1 MNNRIPWG
9 RVLLEGAVIVFSIL
23 LAFAIDAWWAEVGE
37 RKEEQLAL
45 VGLNTDFEG
54 YLLDL
59 ARIREGNE
67 KRVESTR
74 VLVSLAGP
82 RPENVNGEIVQD
94 HLGRVIVYRSIILP
108 AGTLSS
114 LLETDGLALI
124 SDSTLRYELLTWTRI
139 LEVAK
144 ERNAYLTEQSREL
157 DAFLKPRYPMVKIL
171 RQSQVTVQKLSI
183 DYPMS
188 EAPFPVDVTA
198 LLSDQ
203 EFANHIAFAED
214 ASLLVI
220 QSVDRLADQAQLIL
234 SLITQQRQ
242 Q

>member
-1 MNNRIPWG
+1 
-9 RVLLEGAVIVFSIL
+9 LLEGAVIVFSIL

-45 VGLNTDFEG
+45 VRLSTDFEG
-54 YLLDL
+54 YLLEL
-59 ARIREGNE
+59 AHIRERNE

-74 VLVSLAGP
+74 ALMNLAGP
-82 RPENVNGEIVQD
+82 RPENANGEIVQD

-124 SDSTLRYELLTWTRI
+124 SDSTLRYELLAWTQI
-139 LEVAK
+139 LEAAQ
-144 ERNAYLTEQSREL
+144 ERNAYLIEQSREL
-157 DAFLKPRYPMVKIL
+157 DAFLKPRYPMAKIL
-171 RQSQVTVQKLSI
+171 RQSQVTVHNLSI
-183 DYPMS
+183 DDPMN
-188 EAPFPVDVTA
+188 EAPFPVDVTE

-203 EFANHIAFAED
+203 EFANHMAFAED

-220 QSVDRLADQAQLIL
+220 QSVDRLVDKAQRIL
-234 SLITQQRQ
+234 SLIRE
-242 Q
+242 

>member
-9 RVLLEGAVIVFSIL
+9 RVLLEGVVIVFSIL

-37 RKEEQLAL
+37 RREEKLAL

-54 YLLDL
+54 YLLEL
-59 ARIREGNE
+59 ERIREKNE

-82 RPENVNGEIVQD
+82 HPENVNGEIVQD

-157 DAFLKPRYPMVKIL
+157 DAFLKPRYPMARIL
-171 RQSQVTVQKLSI
+171 RQSQVTVHNLSI
-183 DYPMS
+183 DDPINGAS
-188 EAPFPVDVTA
+188 FPVDVTA

-203 EFANHIAFAED
+203 EFANHMAFAED

-220 QSVDRLADQAQLIL
+220 QSIDRLAGQAHRIL
-234 SLITQQRQ
+234 SLIRK
-242 Q
+242 

>member
-1 MNNRIPWG
+1 
-9 RVLLEGAVIVFSIL
+9 LLEGAVIVFSIL

-45 VGLNTDFEG
+45 VRLSTDFEG
-54 YLLDL
+54 YLLEL
-59 ARIREGNE
+59 AHIREKNE

-74 VLVSLAGP
+74 ALMNLAGP
-82 RPENVNGEIVQD
+82 RPENANGEIVQD

-124 SDSTLRYELLTWTRI
+124 SDSTLRYELLAWTQI
-139 LEVAK
+139 LEAAQ
-144 ERNAYLTEQSREL
+144 ERNAYLIEQSREL
-157 DAFLKPRYPMVKIL
+157 DAFLKPRYPMAKIL
-171 RQSQVTVQKLSI
+171 RQSQVTVHNLSI
-183 DYPMS
+183 DDPMN
-188 EAPFPVDVTA
+188 EASFPVDVTE

-203 EFANHIAFAED
+203 EFANHMAFAED

-220 QSVDRLADQAQLIL
+220 QSVDRLVDKAQRIL
-234 SLITQQRQ
+234 SLIRK
-242 Q
+242 

>member
-1 MNNRIPWG
+1 MNNRIPWD
-9 RVLLEGAVIVFSIL
+9 RLLLEGAVIVFSIL
-23 LAFAIDAWWAEVGE
+23 LAFAIDAWWAEAGE

-54 YLLDL
+54 YLLEL
-59 ARIREGNE
+59 ARIREKNE

-74 VLVSLAGP
+74 ALMSLAGP
-82 RPENVNGEIVQD
+82 HPEVSNEKIVQD
-94 HLGRVIVYRSIILP
+94 YLGRVIVYRSIILP

-139 LEVAK
+139 MEVAQ

-157 DAFLKPRYPMVKIL
+157 DAFLKPRYPMAKIL
-171 RQSQVTVQKLSI
+171 RQSQVTVHNLSI
-183 DYPMS
+183 DETMNGS
-188 EAPFPVDVTA
+188 SFPVDVTA

-203 EFANHIAFAED
+203 EFANHMAFAED

-220 QSVDRLADQAQLIL
+220 QSIDQLADQAQRIL
-234 SLITQQRQ
+234 SLIRK
-242 Q
+242 